1 MRADGAPLREDRIVE
16 AGRNIDQVVTEL
28 AVAVGIAVIQHA
40 VRMAGSAFV
49 NRAHGRFPAFR
60 PNKGLGDDGEETVAQ
75 LEVGSTKNVYVR
87 IPGNR
92 VKPEVRRCLEMF
104 FPLEDALAID
114 RAEPGSGI
122 SLRKRELVRD
132 LQFLKCA
139 IAFVFV
145 IADPTTVRIQPNPN
159 NREGCKAPSRCSNSA
174 R

>member
-1 MRADGAPLREDRIVE
+1 LREMQVKAVDPRIPAAVTGRDLAAVSSQERVVINVIIVGREVLGRGLRADGAPLREDRIVE

-92 VKPEVRRCLEMF
+92 VKPEVR
-104 FPLEDALAID
+104 
-114 RAEPGSGI
+114 
-122 SLRKRELVRD
+122 
-132 LQFLKCA
+132 
-139 IAFVFV
+139 
-145 IADPTTVRIQPNPN
+145 
-159 NREGCKAPSRCSNSA
+159 
-174 R
+174 